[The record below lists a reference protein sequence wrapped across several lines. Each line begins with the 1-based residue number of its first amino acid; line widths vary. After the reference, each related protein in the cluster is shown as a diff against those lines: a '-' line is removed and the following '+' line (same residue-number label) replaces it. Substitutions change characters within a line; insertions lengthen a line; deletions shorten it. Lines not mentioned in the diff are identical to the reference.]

1 MSSAAVREAPAPW
14 QLTGRAYAI
23 ALRLPDAQRI
33 EQAGVPAILGE
44 PAGRYSLMMFV
55 DYTDSDVGP
64 YHELLFIPGSYDFA
78 DGHRHL
84 SIGHIYVS
92 SQDSVVNG
100 QNNWGIPKDLASFE
114 VVRGKGE
121 DTVTVSRDGQ
131 VFCRLTLRHG
141 RLGVPVFAPLVP
153 RRLRTLGQVREGKT
167 FIYAPSASGTL
178 CRGQLTEGWADGVH
192 FPEIQKGRVIAGG
205 YMPAFRMNFPV
216 ADTFSS

>member
-1 MSSAAVREAPAPW
+1 MSSAPVREAPAPW

-33 EQAGVPAILGE
+33 GQSGAPAVLGE
-44 PAGRYSLMMFV
+44 PEGRYSLMMFV

-64 YHELLFIPGSYDFA
+64 YHELLFIPGSYAFA

-92 SQDSVVNG
+92 SMDSVVNG
-100 QNNWGIPKDLASFE
+100 QNNWGIPKDQASFD
-114 VVRGKGE
+114 VVRGKRE
-121 DTVTVSRDGQ
+121 DRVTVSKDGE

-153 RRLRTLGQVREGKT
+153 RKLRTLGQVRDGKT

-178 CRGQLTEGWADGVH
+178 RHGQLVEGWADGTH
-192 FPEIQKGRVIAGG
+192 FPEIQHGSTILGG

-216 ADTFSS
+216 ADTFSA